1 MKTADIRMRVL
12 SWAVTAAKIA
22 VVSGIIIA
30 GLYNIFMF
38 VKTHDVIAVP
48 KEEREMVEFYL
59 DHPEWGDKNI
69 VEYNETVIGK

>member
-1 MKTADIRMRVL
+1 MKTVQER
-12 SWAVTAAKIA
+12 AVRLGIAAAKIA
-22 VVSGIIIA
+22 VVAGIIVA

>member
-48 KEEREMVEFYL
+48 KEEREIVEFYL
-59 DHPEWGDKNI
+59 DRPEWAQKKI
-69 VEYNETVIGK
+69 IEYNETIVNE

>member
-1 MKTADIRMRVL
+1 MKTVQER
-12 SWAVTAAKIA
+12 AVRLGIAAAKIA
-22 VVSGIIIA
+22 VVAGIIVA

-59 DHPEWGDKNI
+59 DRPEWAQKKI
-69 VEYNETVIGK
+69 IEYNETIVNE